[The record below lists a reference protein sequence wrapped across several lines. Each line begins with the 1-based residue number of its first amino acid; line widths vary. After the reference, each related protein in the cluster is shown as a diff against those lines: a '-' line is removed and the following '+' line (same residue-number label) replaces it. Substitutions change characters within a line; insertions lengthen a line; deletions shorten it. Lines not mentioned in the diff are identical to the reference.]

1 MRKETIAMSNKQIF
15 EVGLAVQG
23 INLDDDNQV
32 SQVFDMFG
40 DDVQVSGS
48 PNNGMVHLLLDTDD
62 PLIATNDA
70 ITQLE
75 SRLPEVK
82 VFRVDTDLVAI
93 PDIARRIGRNRENVR
108 QFADGSRGPGDFPVP
123 DGIVGDAIRVWRWA
137 NVEPWL
143 RNNTDYNFPTIPVP
157 TEIVD
162 EINAHLGS
170 ARHTDSTVTRNERQD
185 YIDIN
190 DINIAVGQYRLRESA
205 VPFAI
210 PAPAWQL
217 DDSSPNDKS
226 NVAA

>member
-1 MRKETIAMSNKQIF
+1 MPNKRIF
-15 EVGLAVQG
+15 EVGLAVRG
-23 INLDDDNQV
+23 IDLDNDGQIA
-32 SQVFDMFG
+32 QVFDMFG

-48 PNNGMVHLLLDTDD
+48 SNNGMVHLLLDTDD

-93 PDIARRIGRNRENVR
+93 PDIARRIGRSRENVR
-108 QFADGSRGPGDFPVP
+108 QFADGTRGPGGFPVP
-123 DGIVGDAIRVWRWA
+123 DGTVGDAIRVWRWA

-157 TEIVD
+157 TGVVD
-162 EINAHLGS
+162 ALNTHLCNAGRLV
-170 ARHTDSTVTRNERQD
+170 STVTRDERQD
-185 YIDIN
+185 YVMV
-190 DINIAVGQYRLRESA
+190 AVGRYGPREPA

-210 PAPAWQL
+210 PASAWQL
-217 DDSSPNDKS
+217 DDSSPDDDS
-226 NVAA
+226 SVAA